1 MSNNSTDPKKTV
13 VVSAEVKAPATS
25 QGSITTSLKSSP
37 IFGWF
42 YAGADMLSA
51 ELDQVAGLVSKQI
64 DKTSE
69 TLQEMQ
75 SKGIEVEADL
85 RRSFSPFVFFD
96 AAQNLVKSTSVYSVL
111 SGGQRQQRK
120 AQQIDEL
127 SAKVDAL
134 VEQVALLAAKETAK
148 EAVKQA
154 EKKEAP
160 KRASTKT
167 APAKT
172 ATKASATKT
181 AVDTASKASQG
192 KTAASAT
199 AKATATKP
207 SAKTTA
213 PKTSAKAAAS
223 VTVKATA
230 TKSSAKTAA
239 PKPSAKTTAS
249 KTSAKAAAS
258 KPVAKTKESEAEA
271 STPAKATSKNVSTSN
286 TDDKNG

>member
-1 MSNNSTDPKKTV
+1 MSNNPTEPKKTV

-25 QGSITTSLKSSP
+25 QSSISTSLKSSP

-42 YAGADMLSA
+42 YAGADMLTA

-111 SGGQRQQRK
+111 SGGQKQQRK

-134 VEQVALLAAKETAK
+134 VEQVALLAAKE
-148 EAVKQA
+148 AVKQA

-167 APAKT
+167 A
-172 ATKASATKT
+172 TKASTTKT
-181 AVDTASKASQG
+181 AAATAPKASQG
-192 KTAASAT
+192 KTAASVTVKAT
-199 AKATATKP
+199 ATKPSAKTTATKP

-213 PKTSAKAAAS
+213 PKTSAKA
-223 VTVKATA
+223 TA
-230 TKSSAKTAA
+230 
-239 PKPSAKTTAS
+239 P

-258 KPVAKTKESEAEA
+258 TPATKAEA
-271 STPAKATSKNVSTSN
+271 STPAKAASATVSSSN
-286 TDDKNG
+286 SDKKNG

>member
-181 AVDTASKASQG
+181 AADTASKASQG
-192 KTAASAT
+192 KTAAS
-199 AKATATKP
+199 
-207 SAKTTA
+207 
-213 PKTSAKAAAS
+213 

-230 TKSSAKTAA
+230 TKSSAKTAAPKPSAKTAA

>member
-1 MSNNSTDPKKTV
+1 MSNNPTEPKKTV

-25 QGSITTSLKSSP
+25 QSSISTSLKSSP

-42 YAGADMLSA
+42 YAGADMLTA

-111 SGGQRQQRK
+111 SGGQKQQRK

-134 VEQVALLAAKETAK
+134 VEQVALLAAKE
-148 EAVKQA
+148 AVKQA

-167 APAKT
+167 A
-172 ATKASATKT
+172 TKASTTKT
-181 AVDTASKASQG
+181 AAATAPKASQG
-192 KTAASAT
+192 KSAGWFT
-199 AKATATKP
+199 
-207 SAKTTA
+207 
-213 PKTSAKAAAS
+213 
-223 VTVKATA
+223 
-230 TKSSAKTAA
+230 
-239 PKPSAKTTAS
+239 
-249 KTSAKAAAS
+249 
-258 KPVAKTKESEAEA
+258 
-271 STPAKATSKNVSTSN
+271 
-286 TDDKNG
+286 

>member
-1 MSNNSTDPKKTV
+1 MSNNSTEPKKTV

-111 SGGQRQQRK
+111 SGGQKQQRK

-134 VEQVALLAAKETAK
+134 VEQVALLAAKE
-148 EAVKQA
+148 AVKQA

-160 KRASTKT
+160 KRAPVKT
-167 APAKT
+167 APAKA
-172 ATKASATKT
+172 ATKASTTKT
-181 AVDTASKASQG
+181 AASTTKTAASKASQG
-192 KTAASAT
+192 KTAATKPSAKAT
-199 AKATATKP
+199 ASKTAAKATATKP
-207 SAKTTA
+207 SAKA
-213 PKTSAKAAAS
+213 
-223 VTVKATA
+223 
-230 TKSSAKTAA
+230 
-239 PKPSAKTTAS
+239 TAS
-249 KTSAKAAAS
+249 KSAK
-258 KPVAKTKESEAEA
+258 KAEA
-271 STPAKATSKNVSTSN
+271 ATPAKAASATVSPSN
-286 TDDKNG
+286 TEKKNG

>member
-1 MSNNSTDPKKTV
+1 MSNNSTEPKKTV

-111 SGGQRQQRK
+111 SGGQKQQRK

-134 VEQVALLAAKETAK
+134 VEQVALLAAKE
-148 EAVKQA
+148 AVKQA

-160 KRASTKT
+160 KRAPVKT
-167 APAKT
+167 APAKA
-172 ATKASATKT
+172 ATKASTTKT
-181 AVDTASKASQG
+181 AASTTKTAASKASQG
-192 KTAASAT
+192 KTAA
-199 AKATATKP
+199 TKP
-207 SAKTTA
+207 SAK
-213 PKTSAKAAAS
+213 
-223 VTVKATA
+223 ATA
-230 TKSSAKTAA
+230 SKTAA
-239 PKPSAKTTAS
+239 KATTTKPSAKATAS
-249 KTSAKAAAS
+249 KSAK
-258 KPVAKTKESEAEA
+258 KAEA
-271 STPAKATSKNVSTSN
+271 ATPAKAASATVSPSN
-286 TDDKNG
+286 TEKKNG

>member
-1 MSNNSTDPKKTV
+1 MSNNPTEPKKTV
-13 VVSAEVKAPATS
+13 VVSAEVKAQATS

-42 YAGADMLSA
+42 YAGADMLTA

-111 SGGQRQQRK
+111 SGGQKQQRK

-134 VEQVALLAAKETAK
+134 VEQVALLAAK

-172 ATKASATKT
+172 ATKASTTKT
-181 AVDTASKASQG
+181 AAATASKASQG
-192 KTAASAT
+192 KTAASVT
-199 AKATATKP
+199 VKATATKP
-207 SAKTTA
+207 SAKATAPKPSPKATASKTAAPKTSAKATA
-213 PKTSAKAAAS
+213 PKTSAKA
-223 VTVKATA
+223 
-230 TKSSAKTAA
+230 
-239 PKPSAKTTAS
+239 TAS
-249 KTSAKAAAS
+249 KSA
-258 KPVAKTKESEAEA
+258 TKAEA
-271 STPAKATSKNVSTSN
+271 ATPAKATSATVSPSN
-286 TDDKNG
+286 TDKKNG

>member
-1 MSNNSTDPKKTV
+1 MSNNPTEPKKTV

-42 YAGADMLSA
+42 YAGADMLTA

-111 SGGQRQQRK
+111 SGGQKQQRK

-134 VEQVALLAAKETAK
+134 VEQVALLAAK

-172 ATKASATKT
+172 ATKASTTKT
-181 AVDTASKASQG
+181 AAATAPKASQG
-192 KTAASAT
+192 KTAASVT
-199 AKATATKP
+199 VKATATKP

-213 PKTSAKAAAS
+213 PKTSAKATAA
-223 VTVKATA
+223 KATA
-230 TKSSAKTAA
+230 PKTSAKATA
-239 PKPSAKTTAS
+239 P

-258 KPVAKTKESEAEA
+258 TPATKAEA
-271 STPAKATSKNVSTSN
+271 STPAKAASATVSSSN
-286 TDDKNG
+286 SDKKNG

>member
-1 MSNNSTDPKKTV
+1 M
-13 VVSAEVKAPATS
+13 VSAEVKAPATS
-25 QGSITTSLKSSP
+25 QSSISTSLKSSP

-42 YAGADMLSA
+42 YAGADMLTA

-111 SGGQRQQRK
+111 SGGQKQQRK

-134 VEQVALLAAKETAK
+134 VEQVALLAAKE
-148 EAVKQA
+148 AVKQA

-167 APAKT
+167 A
-172 ATKASATKT
+172 TKASTTKT
-181 AVDTASKASQG
+181 AAATAPKASQG
-192 KTAASAT
+192 KTAASVT
-199 AKATATKP
+199 VKA
-207 SAKTTA
+207 TA
-213 PKTSAKAAAS
+213 PKTSAKATAA
-223 VTVKATA
+223 KATA
-230 TKSSAKTAA
+230 
-239 PKPSAKTTAS
+239 P
-249 KTSAKAAAS
+249 KTSAKATAPKTSDKAAAS
-258 KPVAKTKESEAEA
+258 TPATKAEA
-271 STPAKATSKNVSTSN
+271 STPAKAASATVSSSN
-286 TDDKNG
+286 SDKKNG

>member
-1 MSNNSTDPKKTV
+1 MSNNPTEPKKTV

-111 SGGQRQQRK
+111 SGGQKQQRK

-134 VEQVALLAAKETAK
+134 VEQVALLATKEAAK

-172 ATKASATKT
+172 ATKASTTKT
-181 AVDTASKASQG
+181 AAATASKASQG
-192 KTAASAT
+192 KTAASVT
-199 AKATATKP
+199 VKATATKP
-207 SAKTTA
+207 SAKATAPKPSPKATASKTAAPKTSAKATA
-213 PKTSAKAAAS
+213 PKTSAKATAS
-223 VTVKATA
+223 K
-230 TKSSAKTAA
+230 AA
-239 PKPSAKTTAS
+239 PK
-249 KTSAKAAAS
+249 
-258 KPVAKTKESEAEA
+258 AEA
-271 STPAKATSKNVSTSN
+271 STPAKAASATVSPSN
-286 TDDKNG
+286 TDKKNG

>member
-1 MSNNSTDPKKTV
+1 MSNNSTEPKKTV

-111 SGGQRQQRK
+111 SGGQKQQRK

-134 VEQVALLAAKETAK
+134 VEQVALLAAKE
-148 EAVKQA
+148 AVKQA

-160 KRASTKT
+160 KRAPVKT
-167 APAKT
+167 APAKA
-172 ATKASATKT
+172 ATKASTTKT
-181 AVDTASKASQG
+181 AASKASQG
-192 KTAASAT
+192 KTAA
-199 AKATATKP
+199 TKP
-207 SAKTTA
+207 SAKA
-213 PKTSAKAAAS
+213 
-223 VTVKATA
+223 
-230 TKSSAKTAA
+230 
-239 PKPSAKTTAS
+239 TAS
-249 KTSAKAAAS
+249 KSAK
-258 KPVAKTKESEAEA
+258 KAEA
-271 STPAKATSKNVSTSN
+271 ATPAKAASATVSPSN
-286 TDDKNG
+286 TEKKNG

>member
-1 MSNNSTDPKKTV
+1 MSNNPTEPKKTV
-13 VVSAEVKAPATS
+13 VVSAEVKSPATS

-111 SGGQRQQRK
+111 SGGQKQQRK

-134 VEQVALLAAKETAK
+134 VEQVALLATKEAAK

-160 KRASTKT
+160 KRAPAKT

-172 ATKASATKT
+172 ATKASTTKT
-181 AVDTASKASQG
+181 AAATASKASQG
-192 KTAASAT
+192 KTAASVT
-199 AKATATKP
+199 VKATATKP

-213 PKTSAKAAAS
+213 S
-223 VTVKATA
+223 
-230 TKSSAKTAA
+230 
-239 PKPSAKTTAS
+239 KTTAS
-249 KTSAKAAAS
+249 KTSAKATAPKTSAKAAAS
-258 KPVAKTKESEAEA
+258 KAVAKTKESEAELA
-271 STPAKATSKNVSTSN
+271 TPAKAASATVSSSN
-286 TDDKNG
+286 TDKKNG

>member
-1 MSNNSTDPKKTV
+1 MSNNSTEPKKTV

-111 SGGQRQQRK
+111 SGGQKQQRK

-134 VEQVALLAAKETAK
+134 VEQVALLAAKE
-148 EAVKQA
+148 AVKQA

-160 KRASTKT
+160 KRAPVKT
-167 APAKT
+167 APAKA
-172 ATKASATKT
+172 ATKASTTKT
-181 AVDTASKASQG
+181 AASTTKTASSKASQG

-199 AKATATKP
+199 VKATATQPSAKATASKTAAKATATKP
-207 SAKTTA
+207 SAK
-213 PKTSAKAAAS
+213 
-223 VTVKATA
+223 ATA
-230 TKSSAKTAA
+230 SKTE
-239 PKPSAKTTAS
+239 AKTTAS
-249 KTSAKAAAS
+249 KSA
-258 KPVAKTKESEAEA
+258 TKAEA
-271 STPAKATSKNVSTSN
+271 ATPAKAASATVSPSN
-286 TDDKNG
+286 TEKKNG

>member
-1 MSNNSTDPKKTV
+1 MSNNSTQSKQTV
-13 VVSAEVKAPATS
+13 VVSAEVKAPTTS

-42 YAGADMLSA
+42 YAGAEMLTA

-85 RRSFSPFVFFD
+85 RRSLSPFVFLD
-96 AAQNLVKSTSVYSVL
+96 AAQNLVKSSSVYSVL
-111 SGGQRQQRK
+111 SGGQKQQRK

-134 VEQVALLAAKETAK
+134 VEQVALLAAKEAAK

-154 EKKEAP
+154 EKKATP
-160 KRASTKT
+160 KR

-172 ATKASATKT
+172 APKAASKAAAKASTTKT
-181 AVDTASKASQG
+181 AGPAASKASQG
-192 KTAASAT
+192 KTTASAT
-199 AKATATKP
+199 VKATATKP

-213 PKTSAKAAAS
+213 SKTTAPKTSAKA
-223 VTVKATA
+223 TA
-230 TKSSAKTAA
+230 PKTSAKA
-239 PKPSAKTTAS
+239 TAS
-249 KTSAKAAAS
+249 KTSAKATAS
-258 KPVAKTKESEAEA
+258 KPVAKTKESEAEVATPDKAA
-271 STPAKATSKNVSTSN
+271 SATISVST
-286 TDDKNG
+286 TDKKND

>member
-85 RRSFSPFVFFD
+85 RRSFSPFLFFD
-96 AAQNLVKSTSVYSVL
+96 AAQNLVKSTSVYSML

-134 VEQVALLAAKETAK
+134 VEQVALLAAN

-160 KRASTKT
+160 KRAPT
-167 APAKT
+167 KT
-172 ATKASATKT
+172 ATKAAPKKAAKASTTKT
-181 AVDTASKASQG
+181 TAATASKASQG
-192 KTAASAT
+192 KTTASVT
-199 AKATATKP
+199 VKATATKP

-213 PKTSAKAAAS
+213 PKTSAKA
-223 VTVKATA
+223 
-230 TKSSAKTAA
+230 
-239 PKPSAKTTAS
+239 TAS

-258 KPVAKTKESEAEA
+258 KAVAKTKESEAEA
-271 STPAKATSKNVSTSN
+271 STPAKAASATVSPSN
-286 TDDKNG
+286 TDKKNG

>member
-1 MSNNSTDPKKTV
+1 MSNNSTQSKQTV

-42 YAGADMLSA
+42 YAGAEMLTA
-51 ELDQVAGLVSKQI
+51 ELDQVASLVSKQI

-85 RRSFSPFVFFD
+85 RRSLSPFVFLD
-96 AAQNLVKSTSVYSVL
+96 AAQNLVKSTSVYSML
-111 SGGQRQQRK
+111 SGGQKQQRK

-127 SAKVDAL
+127 SAKVDVL
-134 VEQVALLAAKETAK
+134 VEQVALLAAKEAAK

-154 EKKEAP
+154 EKKAAP
-160 KRASTKT
+160 KR

-172 ATKASATKT
+172 APKAVAKATTKASTTKT
-181 AVDTASKASQG
+181 AATSASKASQG
-192 KTAASAT
+192 KTTASVT
-199 AKATATKP
+199 VKTTATKP

-213 PKTSAKAAAS
+213 PKTAG
-223 VTVKATA
+223 KATA
-230 TKSSAKTAA
+230 
-239 PKPSAKTTAS
+239 P
-249 KTSAKAAAS
+249 KTSAKATAS
-258 KPVAKTKESEAEA
+258 KSATKAEPA
-271 STPAKATSKNVSTSN
+271 TPAKAVSATVSPSN
-286 TDDKNG
+286 TDKKNG

>member
-1 MSNNSTDPKKTV
+1 MSNNPTEPKKTV

-25 QGSITTSLKSSP
+25 QSSISTSLKSSP

-42 YAGADMLSA
+42 YAGADMLTA

-111 SGGQRQQRK
+111 SGGQKQQRK

-134 VEQVALLAAKETAK
+134 VEQVALLAAKE
-148 EAVKQA
+148 AVKQA

-167 APAKT
+167 A
-172 ATKASATKT
+172 TKASTTKT
-181 AVDTASKASQG
+181 AAATAPKASQG
-192 KTAASAT
+192 KTAASVT
-199 AKATATKP
+199 VKA
-207 SAKTTA
+207 TA
-213 PKTSAKAAAS
+213 PKTSAKATAA
-223 VTVKATA
+223 KATA
-230 TKSSAKTAA
+230 
-239 PKPSAKTTAS
+239 P
-249 KTSAKAAAS
+249 KTSAKATAPKTSDKAAAS
-258 KPVAKTKESEAEA
+258 TPATKAEA
-271 STPAKATSKNVSTSN
+271 STPAKAASATVSSSN
-286 TDDKNG
+286 SDKKNG

>member
-1 MSNNSTDPKKTV
+1 MSNNSTEPKKTV

-111 SGGQRQQRK
+111 SGGQKQQRK

-134 VEQVALLAAKETAK
+134 VEQVALLAAKE
-148 EAVKQA
+148 AVKQA

-160 KRASTKT
+160 KRAPVKT
-167 APAKT
+167 APAKA
-172 ATKASATKT
+172 ATKASTTKT
-181 AVDTASKASQG
+181 AASTTKTAASKAATKASTTKTAASTTKTAASKASQG

-199 AKATATKP
+199 VKATATKP
-207 SAKTTA
+207 SAK
-213 PKTSAKAAAS
+213 
-223 VTVKATA
+223 ATA
-230 TKSSAKTAA
+230 SKTE
-239 PKPSAKTTAS
+239 AKTTAS
-249 KTSAKAAAS
+249 KSA
-258 KPVAKTKESEAEA
+258 TKAEA
-271 STPAKATSKNVSTSN
+271 ATPAKAASATVSPSN
-286 TDDKNG
+286 TEKKNG

>member
-1 MSNNSTDPKKTV
+1 MSNNPTEPKKTV

-25 QGSITTSLKSSP
+25 QSSISTSLKSSP

-42 YAGADMLSA
+42 YAGADMLTA

-111 SGGQRQQRK
+111 SGGQKQQRK

-134 VEQVALLAAKETAK
+134 VEQVALLAAKEAAK

-167 APAKT
+167 A
-172 ATKASATKT
+172 TKASTTKT
-181 AVDTASKASQG
+181 AAATAPKASQG
-192 KTAASAT
+192 KTAASVT
-199 AKATATKP
+199 VKATATKP

-213 PKTSAKAAAS
+213 PKTSAKATAA
-223 VTVKATA
+223 KATA
-230 TKSSAKTAA
+230 PKTSAKATA
-239 PKPSAKTTAS
+239 P

-258 KPVAKTKESEAEA
+258 TPATKAEA
-271 STPAKATSKNVSTSN
+271 STPAKAASATVSSSN
-286 TDDKNG
+286 SDKKNG

>member
-134 VEQVALLAAKETAK
+134 VEQVALLAAKEA
-148 EAVKQA
+148 AKQA

-172 ATKASATKT
+172 ASKASTTKT
-181 AVDTASKASQG
+181 AAATASKASQG
-192 KTAASAT
+192 KTAASVT
-199 AKATATKP
+199 VKATATKP

-213 PKTSAKAAAS
+213 S
-223 VTVKATA
+223 
-230 TKSSAKTAA
+230 
-239 PKPSAKTTAS
+239 KTTAS
-249 KTSAKAAAS
+249 KTSAKATAPKTSAKAAAS
-258 KPVAKTKESEAEA
+258 KAVAKTKESEAEA
-271 STPAKATSKNVSTSN
+271 STPAKAASATVSSSN
-286 TDDKNG
+286 SDKKNG

>member
-1 MSNNSTDPKKTV
+1 MSNNSTEPKKTV

-111 SGGQRQQRK
+111 SGGQKQQRK

-134 VEQVALLAAKETAK
+134 VEQVALLAAKE
-148 EAVKQA
+148 AVKQA

-160 KRASTKT
+160 KRAPVKT
-167 APAKT
+167 APAKA
-172 ATKASATKT
+172 ATKASTTKT
-181 AVDTASKASQG
+181 AASKASQG

-199 AKATATKP
+199 VKATASKTATKATASKTAAKATATKP
-207 SAKTTA
+207 SAK
-213 PKTSAKAAAS
+213 
-223 VTVKATA
+223 ATA
-230 TKSSAKTAA
+230 SKTE
-239 PKPSAKTTAS
+239 AKTTAS
-249 KTSAKAAAS
+249 KSA
-258 KPVAKTKESEAEA
+258 TKAEA
-271 STPAKATSKNVSTSN
+271 ATPAKAASATVSPSN
-286 TDDKNG
+286 TEKKNG

>member
-1 MSNNSTDPKKTV
+1 MSNNSTEPKKTV

-111 SGGQRQQRK
+111 SGGQKQQRK

-134 VEQVALLAAKETAK
+134 VEQVALLAAKE
-148 EAVKQA
+148 AVKQA

-160 KRASTKT
+160 KRAPVKT
-167 APAKT
+167 APAKA
-172 ATKASATKT
+172 ATKASTTKT
-181 AVDTASKASQG
+181 AASTTKTAASRASQG

-199 AKATATKP
+199 VKATASKTATKATASKTAAKATATKP
-207 SAKTTA
+207 SAK
-213 PKTSAKAAAS
+213 
-223 VTVKATA
+223 ATA
-230 TKSSAKTAA
+230 SKTE
-239 PKPSAKTTAS
+239 AKTTAS
-249 KTSAKAAAS
+249 KSA
-258 KPVAKTKESEAEA
+258 TKAEA
-271 STPAKATSKNVSTSN
+271 ATPAKAASATVSPSN
-286 TDDKNG
+286 TEKKNG

>member
-1 MSNNSTDPKKTV
+1 MSNNSTEPKKTV

-111 SGGQRQQRK
+111 SGGQKQQRK

-134 VEQVALLAAKETAK
+134 VEQVALLAAKE
-148 EAVKQA
+148 AVKQA

-160 KRASTKT
+160 KRAPVKT
-167 APAKT
+167 APAKA
-172 ATKASATKT
+172 ATKASTTKT
-181 AVDTASKASQG
+181 AASTTKTAASKASQG
-192 KTAASAT
+192 KTAA
-199 AKATATKP
+199 TKP
-207 SAKTTA
+207 SAKA
-213 PKTSAKAAAS
+213 
-223 VTVKATA
+223 
-230 TKSSAKTAA
+230 
-239 PKPSAKTTAS
+239 TAS
-249 KTSAKAAAS
+249 KSAK
-258 KPVAKTKESEAEA
+258 KAEA
-271 STPAKATSKNVSTSN
+271 ATPAKAASATVSPSN
-286 TDDKNG
+286 TEKKNG

>member
-1 MSNNSTDPKKTV
+1 MSNNPIEPKKTV

-64 DKTSE
+64 DKTTE

-85 RRSFSPFVFFD
+85 RRSLSPFAFLD
-96 AAQNLVKSTSVYSVL
+96 AAQNLVKSSSVYSVF
-111 SGGQRQQRK
+111 SGGQKQQRK

-134 VEQVALLAAKETAK
+134 VEQVALLAAKE
-148 EAVKQA
+148 AVKQA
-154 EKKEAP
+154 EKKATP
-160 KRASTKT
+160 KR

-172 ATKASATKT
+172 AARAS
-181 AVDTASKASQG
+181 SKP
-192 KTAASAT
+192 T
-199 AKATATKP
+199 AKATSKASTTKAAAARA
-207 SAKTTA
+207 SKTSSGKTTA
-213 PKTSAKAAAS
+213 SASGKTTA
-223 VTVKATA
+223 TVKAEA
-230 TKSSAKTAA
+230 SKSA
-239 PKPSAKTTAS
+239 AKTTAS
-249 KTSAKAAAS
+249 KTATKVTASKPSTKAAA
-258 KPVAKTKESEAEA
+258 
-271 STPAKATSKNVSTSN
+271 AKASKAEDVATPTKAASATVSTST
-286 TDDKNG
+286 TDKKND